1 MPLDNSGYIAP
12 EAIDWSGLTNGLSKT
27 IYDIGNN
34 RAIRKKELDD
44 QFTDLDK
51 QFRQAKVPANQTLG
65 NLFLNITDA
74 GVNKA
79 YELNQALKKGQ
90 LSETDYRRIMNNMN
104 DSFKG
109 TINSVATL
117 DTRIKEMVERQG
129 ADGDGGAFEV
139 DLNKITGSL
148 MELQGKTGAIDIDG
162 FIKIGKVDPETG
174 EITQMYDPE
183 VINKPEN
190 VKADKYRL
198 RDNVAKTVKQWQPLE
213 EWKST
218 YRNGWVSIDS
228 IKNKPEYKEG
238 IETLAQSLA
247 NKSNPRNIYSILADN
262 AGVALTTY
270 QTDAEKNQK
279 IKEQTDKLI
288 NTKKSAGTWDPKVGL
303 TEKEVK
309 DIENNMVKIHSDDAF
324 VFQPEMTE
332 EQIKRAIDFTK
343 REIELQVETDM
354 KGEAPTVWQPRAQEG
369 ASAGDREYERKRAA
383 AVDMYKRLGQ
393 TWNQGDR
400 NKAAAELTALSGG
413 QTIFSPNPKGNG
425 FIAKDAKTKLDK
437 GTATTISDLST
448 FFMPGESSTDKLE
461 FFETAAE
468 DVRYGIEG
476 NTTQLNRR
484 DPINWNYIDKIVNL
498 KGEKITKEQSGM
510 IGRKIKRALE
520 QSSDPQKD
528 RDQIYFDAVDDVLGK
543 KSKSSKPSGKKP
555 RTQSQ
560 GESGEDRE
568 ASIQATM
575 KANPD
580 RTRDEVMIAL
590 GYK

>member
-34 RAIRKKELDD
+34 RAIRKQELDD

-117 DTRIKEMVERQG
+117 DTRIAEMVKRQA

-218 YRNGWVSIDS
+218 YRNGWISIDS

-238 IETLAQSLA
+238 IETLAKSLA

-270 QTDAEKNQK
+270 QTDAEKNEK
-279 IKEQTDKLI
+279 IKSQTDDLI
-288 NTKKSAGTWDPKVGL
+288 NTKKAAGTWDPKVGL
-303 TEKEVK
+303 TGKEVK

-354 KGEAPTVWQPRAQEG
+354 KGEAPTVWAPQRP
-369 ASAGDREYERKRAA
+369 SGDGNGPEKYDEENDYDIYKK
-383 AVDMYKRLGQ
+383 AVDLWNSPNIAKSADSLTSLTRGDYVFKPNYPVDETTGERLKDKTTGEELKQ
-393 TWNQGDR
+393 TEPGFRVYTKEGGFAGVASTIFDLGDYLYGGKSPAERR
-400 NKAAAELTALSGG
+400 NKIENAAQLYQDRKEGKNVKLKNR
-413 QTIFSPNPKGNG
+413 IEPNKYNFKESLGY
-425 FIAKDAKTKLDK
+425 IAKNRGVK
-437 GTATTISDLST
+437 ISSEDFANLSAARKH
-448 FFMPGESSTDKLE
+448 PKNKKYTDK
-461 FFETAAE
+461 
-468 DVRYGIEG
+468 
-476 NTTQLNRR
+476 QL
-484 DPINWNYIDKIVNL
+484 
-498 KGEKITKEQSGM
+498 
-510 IGRKIKRALE
+510 
-520 QSSDPQKD
+520 
-528 RDQIYFDAVDDVLGK
+528 FDAY
-543 KSKSSKPSGKKP
+543 
-555 RTQSQ
+555 
-560 GESGEDRE
+560 
-568 ASIQATM
+568 
-575 KANPD
+575 
-580 RTRDEVMIAL
+580 
-590 GYK
+590 YK